1 MTSSLDKGSFYVEL
15 GKNIRAVREERK
27 LTQEALASL
36 LSITRTSVTNI
47 EKGRQKMFLH
57 TFWEITQIL
66 SVSPD
71 VLMPSAKYSSSLEDI
86 LKEKLDQKELDWV
99 QETINEIK
107 ES

>member
-1 MTSSLDKGSFYVEL
+1 MASLNKDLFYVDL
-15 GKNIRAVREERK
+15 GKKIRAVREERK

-57 TFWEITQIL
+57 TFLEITQVL
-66 SVSPD
+66 GVSLD
-71 VLMPSAKYSSSLEDI
+71 VLMPSTKYSSSLEDV

-107 ES
+107 RS